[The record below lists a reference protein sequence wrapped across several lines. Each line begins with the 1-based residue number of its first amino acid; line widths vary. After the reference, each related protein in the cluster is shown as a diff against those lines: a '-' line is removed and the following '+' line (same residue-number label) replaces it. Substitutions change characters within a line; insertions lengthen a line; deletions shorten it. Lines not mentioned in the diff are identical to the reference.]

1 MAQRNS
7 LASPRTPAQLS
18 QATGLVL
25 GFYHDAEA
33 ARTARHQLSQGG
45 FGRTALITK
54 AEPTAGAS
62 DPQAQKAP
70 PAHVDNRRLSQRGA
84 ALAAAAVGG
93 ALAAGGVGALLPR
106 SDSEAALPRQAAL
119 VVQVLAGVAG
129 SVIGAALGRAG
140 AAIAQQRIGVDA
152 ATLEL
157 YERWTVRGEF
167 VLVAQVPRDKLEEA
181 VAVLREEDDAP
192 VTFVVR
198 PHARYES
205 ALLARI
211 RARAQSKS
219 KAKDQAPLPPRDDRA
234 GAFVGDELRAQA
246 QATAHKHA
254 ALLGKGRARPLL
266 SRLRAN
272 ESTINGVCRG
282 LAEAA
287 RLDQPISLSG
297 EWLLDNSYIIQR
309 QIADVRRNLSRGFYS
324 ELPVLIP
331 AQARQKSEQKS
342 ANTSVPLGFAHE
354 VRGITRAYAIA
365 HDLAGH
371 TDGRLDERNI
381 DDYLSAYQEATP
393 LTMGELWVLPLMFRV
408 ALVER
413 LRRLTLQTDRRQR
426 DRERAD
432 FWANRLLAA
441 SRSEPD
447 TMLQLLADLRT
458 EQGRIDDHF
467 VDRLMSGLYDEEF
480 ALVTVRSWVEATLK
494 TSFGDILARESRRE
508 AADQISVANIIGSL
522 RFLGQADWRELFEK
536 LSHVHG
542 ILNQDPAQVYAR
554 MDFQTRDRYR
564 HQVERIA
571 RGSQLHPEHKLNLAP
586 AELDIARRAVQA
598 AQAASEPAA
607 GDSST
612 SSTWSD
618 PAPVGHIGF
627 HLIDEGALALERA
640 AQYRPQARDAI
651 RRFILDRPNTFYFGS
666 LGLGTAGALLAARA
680 LARRAG
686 GALPAGLQVL
696 ALLPASELA
705 VQLVN
710 FGVTKILAP
719 RALPKMFFENGVPA
733 EWRTLVGVPM
743 MLGDEASLRE
753 EVAKLEVR
761 YLANTD
767 ASLRFALLSD
777 YVDAPQRVM
786 PEDARRLEVASQA
799 IAELN
804 GRYPALQWSGPD
816 GEFRSGDRFL
826 LLGRERRWSQTEE
839 LWMGHERKRGKLE
852 ELNALLC
859 GEASG
864 SPDALHVLA
873 GNGDSLEGVRF
884 AITLDADTQLPRDT
898 ARRMIETLAHPL
910 NRPVIQSSSTHPS
923 NPSNPSN
930 PSRDEHGPNAPLVA
944 RGYTIIQPRV
954 STALPSA
961 TATRFS
967 RLFTDAT
974 GSDPYTH
981 AISDVYQDGW
991 GEGSYHG
998 KGIYDVQAFHQ
1009 VLAGRFPAA
1018 TLLSHDL
1025 LEGAH
1030 VRVGLASDIELF
1042 DEFPPNYLAYA
1053 RRNHRWLR
1061 GDWQILDWALPTVP
1075 GPGGR
1080 VRNPLS
1086 LFNRWKVA
1094 DNLRR
1099 SKLPEAAC
1107 ALLPLAWLASPGAGA
1122 AAQVL
1127 VAAPLLVPALT
1138 GLVSWLQNRVGGPR
1152 VLGRELQINLTR
1164 AALNVALLPHSASL
1178 SLDAIGRT
1186 LYRKLVSKRDLLEWQ
1201 TAQSN
1206 YRDAA
1211 SRERAFLVRLSA
1223 CSAWAGANAL
1233 ALAVL
1238 QPASLPI
1245 AAPVLLLWAATP
1257 LLVQWL
1263 SGGREKP
1270 PVRELSADD
1279 QMLLRRVA
1287 RQTWRYFD
1295 DFVGPQTHWLPPDN
1309 YQEQLNVEIAQRTSP
1324 TNMGLWLL
1332 SLFAAHDFGYI
1343 PLDEIFARASASF
1356 STFEKL
1362 ERFRGHFFNWYDAQ
1376 STQPLK
1382 PRYVSAV
1389 DSGNLLGSLWTMSQ
1403 GVRQVLAEPLLS
1415 SRAIEGLLD
1424 VLGLLQESLAASGAT
1439 QTAAMR
1445 EALAQLEHLLR
1456 DPVQAPIDYLDRLRA
1471 CAEPTQKLLA
1481 ELAQA
1486 PQPKALAVRQRDKAN
1501 LEAATADP
1509 RFSIRPAA
1517 YWATQL
1523 VTQAEHW
1530 SEQVERYLFWLGLL
1544 REMPD
1549 EASYRPDDEIMRR
1562 RDDALRS
1569 IPSLEDL
1576 ATGRVPAMSAL
1587 LELRSRSYLSV
1598 ASREWLERLERE
1610 FGRSRWLAGEM
1621 RAEAEQL
1628 IARAQVLADET
1639 DMRFLFDEERELLR
1653 IGFNVEEM
1661 REDNSYYDLIASE
1674 CRLASFVTIARGE
1687 VPLEHWVALGR
1698 RYGLCYGRAAL
1709 QSWSGTMF
1717 EYLMPLLLMKPFSN
1731 SMLEDACRTA
1741 VLCQADYGRERGVPW
1756 GISEA
1761 AYSALDAN
1769 KTYQYHAFGVPGLGL
1784 KRGLED
1790 DLVIAPYASVMALMM
1805 EPQRAMANLR
1815 ALEKIGMRGEYGF
1828 YESIDYSRQRLRDED
1843 PSTQDPTGRGAIV
1856 RCFMVHHLGMS
1867 LLALDNVLHEGAMQN
1882 RFHADPRVQ
1891 AAEPLLHER
1900 IPVAPSVLRE
1910 VLPERPPSRLN
1921 VASSGTEGIDRI
1933 TTPDTVLPRLQLL
1946 SNGEYSLCLTNAGG
1960 GYSRWKGIEITR
1972 FRADST
1978 RDCWGQWIY
1987 LRDVES
1993 GALWS
1998 ASHQPLRRAARSS
2011 STLFTG
2017 DKVEFKRRDGDIET
2031 ILEIAVVPDAAAEV
2045 RRVTLV
2051 NHSQGARDI
2060 ELTSFAEVSLA
2071 AHAADRAHP
2080 AFAKLFVQTEAEPA
2094 SEAILAWRRPR
2105 SNKETVTWAAHSVIG
2120 PQVLEEGE
2128 GSPAF
2133 EFETDRAKFLGR
2145 THGAGNPQALGQVL
2159 EGTTGAVLDP
2169 CFALRKRVRVE
2180 PGERVEVAFVTTAG
2194 ESREQVLGT
2203 VTRMRDGEAV
2213 ARAFDSAWTHAQ
2225 LELHH
2230 LRIQPEDA
2238 QRFQHLASFML
2249 FPHPAL
2255 RAPGRRL
2262 RENQRGQ
2269 SGLWAYGI
2277 SGDLPILIVT
2287 IDDTRDIGVVRQA
2300 LAAHT
2305 FWHIR
2310 GFESDL
2316 VILNEQA
2323 GGYNQTLTEQL
2334 SNLALSMSHHVGLNE
2349 PGGIFLRTADTLPE
2363 EDLTLLFS
2371 VARVVLVAA
2380 RGSIAK
2386 QLANAPANPAPPQRL
2401 AFSSKFPEEPS
2412 TVLPFLALPY
2422 FNGLGGFTE
2431 NGEEYAI
2438 YLDGK
2443 GPARKSTPAPW
2454 SNVLANPDF
2463 GMLVTESGQGFVWS
2477 GNSQSNRLT
2486 PWSNDPVSDSS
2497 GDAFYIRDE
2506 ESGVVWTPT
2515 PLPIREDDPYRARHG
2530 QGYSIFEHN
2539 SHAIEQELIH
2549 FVPCGIRSGPE
2560 NDEFPP
2566 LRVSILK
2573 LRNRSSRRRRLSV
2586 TAYAEW
2592 ILGTTRE
2599 ETQPFVVTDWD
2610 AEAQVLTARNAYHP
2624 DFGGRVAFLASVET
2638 ARSYSGD
2645 RTQFLG
2651 RNGSPSSPDALR
2663 RRSLG
2668 ERVGAGLDAC
2678 GAIQVL
2684 VTLEPGEERDVSFL
2698 LGQCESAGQ
2707 IRGHVEALRRAG
2719 APRKYLQST
2728 REWWDAKLNTL
2739 QIETPVLSVNFL
2751 VNKWLAYQTLSCRV
2765 WGRSAFYQSGGA
2777 YGFRDQL
2784 QDVMALVYAAPD
2796 VTREQIIRASQH
2808 QFPEGDVQHWWH
2820 PPGGAGVRTRITDDL
2835 LFLPFV
2841 TAHYIRT
2848 TGDAAILDEVTNFLG
2863 GRLLEP
2869 SEHETYLPPEPCE
2882 ERASLFE
2889 HCRRAIEK
2897 GCTHGPHSIPLMG
2910 AGDWNDGMN
2919 RVGIEGKGESV
2930 WLAWFAIE
2938 VLNQFAEVCEM
2949 RSESGLAAKYRA
2961 LAVDYAKAVEASCW
2975 DGEWY
2980 LRAFF
2985 DDGEL
2990 LGSHTSDEAQ
3000 IDALPQAWSVL
3011 SDAGDPPRR
3020 EIALRSMEQRLVKRD
3035 SKIIL
3040 LFDPPFDKTLTDPGY
3055 IKGYLPGVRENGGQ
3069 YTHAA
3074 VWAAMSYARAGEGE
3088 KGVELLTMLNP
3099 VEHAREPADVARYKV
3114 EPYVVCADVY
3124 NLPGQVGR
3132 GGWTWYTGSASWMYR
3147 AWVEEVLGFKL
3158 RADSFRVEPNVARE
3172 WSSFGLRYKFK
3183 SSTYAVKVENP
3194 EGAERGVLYV
3204 ELDGARLESND
3215 IPLRDDGAEHVV
3227 TVRMGVRESSD
3238 GVAHAAEEKALPE

>member
-1 MAQRNS
+1 MAQRNPFS
-7 LASPRTPAQLS
+7 SPRTPAQLN

-25 GFYHDAEA
+25 GFYRDEEA
-33 ARTARHQLSQGG
+33 ARLARHKLSAGG

-54 AEPTAGAS
+54 GSSEADVAS
-62 DPQAQKAP
+62 AAPQKNAT
-70 PAHVDNRRLSQRGA
+70 HVDNRRLSQRA
-84 ALAAAAVGG
+84 ATLVASALGG
-93 ALAAGGVGALLPR
+93 ALSAGGVSALLPR
-106 SDSEAALPRQAAL
+106 QSSGAALPRQAAL
-119 VVQVLAGVAG
+119 AVQVLAGVAG
-129 SVIGAALGRAG
+129 SVIGAALGQAG
-140 AAIAQQRIGVDA
+140 TAIAQKRVGVDE
-152 ATLEL
+152 ATVEL
-157 YERWTVRGEF
+157 YERWAVRGET
-167 VLVAQVPRDKLEEA
+167 VLVAQVPRARLEDA
-181 VAVLREEDDAP
+181 VAVLRDEDDAP

-205 ALLARI
+205 VLLARI
-211 RARAQSKS
+211 RARAQSKTS
-219 KAKDQAPLPPRDDRA
+219 ARAQAPVPPRDDRA
-234 GAFVGDELRAQA
+234 PAFVGDELRAQA
-246 QATAHKHA
+246 QSAAQKHA
-254 ALLGKGRARPLL
+254 ALLGKGRAKSLL
-266 SRLRAN
+266 GRLLAN
-272 ESTINGVCRG
+272 ERTINGVCRG

-331 AQARQKSEQKS
+331 AAAKQQEV
-342 ANTSVPLGFAHE
+342 NTHIPLGFVHE

-381 DDYLSAYQEATP
+381 DDYLSAYQEVMP

-522 RFLGQADWRELFEK
+522 RFLGQADWRELFER
-536 LSHVHG
+536 LSHVHQ

-571 RGSQLHPEHKLNLAP
+571 RGSQLSPAHKLDFAP

-598 AQAASEPAA
+598 AQAAQPAD
-607 GDSST
+607 DSGGA
-612 SSTWSD
+612 STWSD
-618 PAPVGHIGF
+618 PTPVGHIGF
-627 HLIDEGALALERA
+627 HLIDDGAPALERA
-640 AQYRPQARDAI
+640 AQYRPEVRDAI
-651 RRFILDRPNTFYFGS
+651 RRFILDHPEKFYFGS
-666 LGLGTAGALLAARA
+666 LALATSGALFAARA

-686 GALPAGLQVL
+686 SSLPLGLQVL

-719 RALPKMFFENGVPA
+719 RALPKMFFEHGVPA

-743 MLGDEASLRE
+743 MLGDENSIRE

-777 YVDAPQRVM
+777 FVDAPQRVM

-799 IAELN
+799 IEELN
-804 GRYPALQWSGPD
+804 ARYPALQWSGPE
-816 GEFRSGDRFL
+816 GEFRSGHRFL
-826 LLGRERRWSQTEE
+826 LLGRERRWSETEE
-839 LWMGHERKRGKLE
+839 LWMGWERKRGKLE

-864 SPDALHVLA
+864 SLDALHVLA

-910 NRPVIQSSSTHPS
+910 NRPVIEL
-923 NPSNPSN
+923 
-930 PSRDEHGPNAPLVA
+930 RDEGAGMKAEDGEASSLSLHPLSLVK

-981 AISDVYQDGW
+981 AISDVYQDLF

-1009 VLAGRFPAA
+1009 VLAGRFPPA

-1025 LEGAH
+1025 LEGSY

-1061 GDWQILDWALPTVP
+1061 GDWQILDWILPTVP
-1075 GPGGR
+1075 GLDGR
-1080 VRNPLS
+1080 VPNPLS
-1086 LFNRWKVA
+1086 LFSRWKVA

-1107 ALLPLAWLASPGAGA
+1107 ALLPLAWLASPAAGA

-1127 VAAPLLVPALT
+1127 VAAPLLAPT
-1138 GLVSWLQNRVGGPR
+1138 IMGLVSWARNRVGGPR
-1152 VLGRELQINLTR
+1152 VLGHELKMNLTR
-1164 AALNVALLPHSASL
+1164 AALNAALLPHSASL
-1178 SLDAIGRT
+1178 SVDAIGRT
-1186 LYRKLVSKRDLLEWQ
+1186 LYRKFVSKRDLLEWQ

-1233 ALAVL
+1233 ALALL
-1238 QPASLPI
+1238 QPAALPL
-1245 AAPVLLLWAATP
+1245 AAPMLLLWASTP
-1257 LLVQWL
+1257 LIVRWL
-1263 SGGREKP
+1263 SGRREKP
-1270 PVRELSADD
+1270 PVGELSSED
-1279 QMLLRRVA
+1279 QALLRRVS

-1343 PLDEIFARASASF
+1343 PLDEIFVRARESF

-1389 DSGNLLGSLWTMSQ
+1389 DSGNLLGSLWTMAQ
-1403 GVRQVLAEPLLS
+1403 GVRQVLAAPLLDAS
-1415 SRAIEGLLD
+1415 ALEGLLD
-1424 VLGLLQESLAASGAT
+1424 VLGLLQEALDASGNT
-1439 QTAAMR
+1439 PTAAMR

-1456 DPVQAPIDYLDRLRA
+1456 DPVQAPIDYLDRLRSCSELA
-1471 CAEPTQKLLA
+1471 QMLLA
-1481 ELAQA
+1481 EMAQA

-1501 LEAATADP
+1501 LEAATSDP
-1509 RFSIRPAA
+1509 RFSIRPEA

-1523 VTQAEHW
+1523 VTQAEYW
-1530 SEQVERYLFWLGLL
+1530 SQQVERYLYWMGLL

-1549 EASYRPDDEIMRR
+1549 ASSYRPDDEIMRR
-1562 RDDALRS
+1562 RDDALKS

-1576 ATGRVPAMSAL
+1576 AAGRVPTMSAL
-1587 LELRSRSYLSV
+1587 LELRSRGYLSA
-1598 ASREWLERLERE
+1598 ASSEWLERLERE
-1610 FGRSRWLAGEM
+1610 FGRSCWLAGEM
-1621 RAEAEQL
+1621 RAEAEHL
-1628 IARAQVLADET
+1628 IQRAQVLADET

-1674 CRLASFVTIARGE
+1674 CRVTSFVSIARGE
-1687 VPLEHWVALGR
+1687 IPLEHWVALGR
-1698 RYGLCYGRAAL
+1698 RYGLCNGRAAL

-1717 EYLMPLLLMKPFSN
+1717 EYLMPLLLMKPFAN

-1756 GISEA
+1756 GISES

-1790 DLVIAPYASVMALMM
+1790 DLVVAPYASVMALML
-1805 EPQRAMANLR
+1805 EPGRAMANLR
-1815 ALEKIGMRGEYGF
+1815 ELEKIGMRGEYGF

-1843 PSTQDPTGRGAIV
+1843 PITQDPSGRGAIV
-1856 RCFMVHHLGMS
+1856 RCFMVHHQGMS
-1867 LLALDNVLHEGAMQN
+1867 LIALDNVLHNGAMQN

-1891 AAEPLLHER
+1891 SAEPLLHER

-1921 VASSGTEGIDRI
+1921 VASSGAEGTDRI
-1933 TTPDTVLPRLQLL
+1933 TTPDTALPRIQLL
-1946 SNGEYSLCLTNAGG
+1946 SNGEYSLCLSNSGG
-1960 GYSRWKGIEITR
+1960 GYSRWKDVEITR

-1978 RDCWGQWIY
+1978 RDSWGQWIY
-1987 LRDVES
+1987 LRDVQS

-1998 ASHQPLRRAARSS
+1998 ATHQPLRRAAKSS

-2017 DKVEFKRRDGDIET
+2017 DKVEFRRRDGDIET

-2080 AFAKLFVQTEAEPA
+2080 AFAKLFVQTEVEPE

-2105 SNKETVTWAAHSVIG
+2105 SNKEKVTWAAHSVICS
-2120 PQVLEEGE
+2120 QVLEGDE
-2128 GSPAF
+2128 PAHEF
-2133 EFETDRAKFLGR
+2133 EFETDRARFLGR

-2169 CFALRKRVRVE
+2169 CFALRRRVRVE
-2180 PGERVEVAFVTTAG
+2180 PGERVQIAFVTTAG

-2203 VTRMRDGEAV
+2203 ITRMRDGEAV
-2213 ARAFDSAWTHAQ
+2213 ARAFDAAWTHAQ

-2255 RAPGRRL
+2255 RAPAKRL
-2262 RENQRGQ
+2262 RENQSGQ

-2277 SGDLPILIVT
+2277 SGDLPIMIVA

-2310 GFESDL
+2310 GFQSDL
-2316 VILNEQA
+2316 VILNEQD

-2349 PGGIFLRTADTLPE
+2349 PGGIFLRTADTMPE

-2380 RGSIAK
+2380 RGGIAK
-2386 QLANAPANPAPPQRL
+2386 QLANAPANPAAPQRL
-2401 AFSSKFPEEPS
+2401 TFSSKFPEEPS
-2412 TVLPFLALPY
+2412 PVLPFMALPY

-2438 YLDGK
+2438 FLDGK
-2443 GPARKSTPAPW
+2443 GPARQSTPAPW

-2463 GMLVTESGQGFVWS
+2463 GMLVTESGQGFCWS

-2486 PWSNDPVSDSS
+2486 PWSNDPVSDTS
-2497 GDAFYIRDE
+2497 GDAIYIRDE
-2506 ESGVVWTPT
+2506 ESGVIWTPT
-2515 PLPIREDDPYRARHG
+2515 PLPIREDDAYRARHG
-2530 QGYSIFEHN
+2530 QGYSVFEHN

-2549 FVPCGIRSGPE
+2549 FVPCGIQGGPE

-2566 LRVSILK
+2566 VRVSILK

-2586 TAYAEW
+2586 TIYAEW

-2599 ETQPFVVTDWD
+2599 ETQPFVITDWD
-2610 AEAQVLTARNAYHP
+2610 AEAQVLTARNAYHA
-2624 DFGGRVAFLASVET
+2624 DFGHRVAFLAAVET
-2638 ARSYSGD
+2638 ARSYTGD

-2651 RNGSPSSPDALR
+2651 RNGSPTSPDALR
-2663 RRSLG
+2663 RRTLG

-2684 VTLEPGEERDVSFL
+2684 VTLEPNEEREVSFL
-2698 LGQCESAGQ
+2698 LGQCDNVGQ
-2707 IRGHVEALRRAG
+2707 VRAHVEALRRSG
-2719 APRKYLQST
+2719 APRKYLQCT
-2728 REWWDAKLNTL
+2728 REWWDLKLNTL

-2751 VNKWLAYQTLSCRV
+2751 VNKWLVYQTLSCRV

-2841 TAHYIRT
+2841 AAHYIRT
-2848 TGDAAILDEVTNFLG
+2848 TGDVGVLDEVTNFLG

-2869 SEHETYLPPEPCE
+2869 GEHETYLPPEPCE
-2882 ERASLFE
+2882 ERASIFE

-2897 GCTHGPHSIPLMG
+2897 GCTKGPHDIPLMG

-2949 RSESGLAAKYRA
+2949 RSETEMAAKYRA
-2961 LAVDYAKAVEASCW
+2961 MAVAYAKAVEASCW

-3011 SDAGDPPRR
+3011 SDAGDLERR
-3020 EIALRSMEQRLVKRD
+3020 ETALRSMEERLVKRD
-3035 SKIIL
+3035 AKIIL
-3040 LFDPPFDKTLTDPGY
+3040 LFDPAFDKTLTDPGY

-3099 VEHAREPADVARYKV
+3099 VEHAREPEDVARYKV
-3114 EPYVVCADVY
+3114 EPYVVCADIY

-3158 RADSFRVEPNVARE
+3158 RANSFRVEPNVSRE
-3172 WSSFGLRYKFK
+3172 WTSFGLRYRFG
-3183 SSTYAVKVENP
+3183 SSTYVVRIENP
-3194 EGAERGVLYV
+3194 EGAERGVLWV

-3215 IPLRDDGAEHVV
+3215 VPLHDDNGEHEV
-3227 TVRMGVRESSD
+3227 TVRMGAAQSSN
-3238 GVAHAAEEKALPE
+3238 GVAHALSDVEVKALPEG